1 MRRFLAFWAAML
13 MLLLLCSCRTAHNTI
28 EEVPVE
34 VQVPVLVHDTIVSYA
49 IRVDSTHVHDSIYVT
64 PEKEY
69 REKTVYK
76 YRLLHDT
83 LYMVRTDTIC
93 IQKPVTITKY
103 KTEVIKPRWYENAAK
118 WVGYLCCIALI
129 LWLLF
134 LYIMKRK

>member
-1 MRRFLAFWAAML
+1 MKRFLAFLAVSL
-13 MLLLLCSCRTAHNTI
+13 TLLLLCSCRTAHNTI
-28 EEVPVE
+28 EEVPIE
-34 VQVPVLVHDTIVSYA
+34 VQVPVVLHDTIVSYT

-93 IQKPVTITKY
+93 VQNPVTITKY
-103 KTEVIKPRWYENAAK
+103 KTEVIKPHWYENAAK
-118 WVGYLCCIALI
+118 WVGYLCCITLI
-129 LWLLF
+129 LCLLF